1 MQNSYSN
8 KINFKHYRFAFAC
21 FLSQSRPNC
30 FIRVVGEREATSRGG
45 KVWSLP
51 EISCLSEISKIKK
64 IYICWYI
71 NLYMCVYKSVFI
83 VNIKVTWGNS
93 YFQFSVLLPV
103 FIVFIKRTFWKILNC
118 LLIHNWIDMHLFD
131 KLTVSDLR
139 VTVIKILLLK
149 AEEKPTPEQLII
161 MEQIKSLYQF

>member
-8 KINFKHYRFAFAC
+8 KINFKHYRFCLF
-21 FLSQSRPNC
+21 FVSVPPKLFHPGGRRERSDISR
-30 FIRVVGEREATSRGG
+30 REGVVTPRNSMFEWNFEN
-45 KVWSLP
+45 
-51 EISCLSEISKIKK
+51 KK
-64 IYICWYI
+64 NIYICWYI

-93 YFQFSVLLPV
+93 YWFSVLLPV
-103 FIVFIKRTFWKILNC
+103 FIVFIKRTFLKILNC

-139 VTVIKILLLK
+139 VTVINILLLK